1 MRFPVCA
8 RLIEGPREFSSS
20 SRVISALF
28 DDDHFVN
35 GYNGRSTRETSLSS
49 SSTRRTT
56 TRMTTTTRTKMT
68 TGFLTLDR
76 ARRLC
81 FLKTNSS
88 RVHNSETPLVGIW
101 IHRLDDDARDSHA
114 FLQSSEVWAAC
125 LRYASNSVLR
135 KVSQNGSFL
144 VCVVNGKRKDDDGD
158 YDKKNAAASMLRLEC
173 YDCVATQGKEP
184 FVPHQVDV
192 TLNTNADDSNDSA
205 DAFVLGR

>member
-1 MRFPVCA
+1 
-8 RLIEGPREFSSS
+8 
-20 SRVISALF
+20 
-28 DDDHFVN
+28 
-35 GYNGRSTRETSLSS
+35 
-49 SSTRRTT
+49 
-56 TRMTTTTRTKMT
+56 MT

-158 YDKKNAAASMLRLEC
+158 YDKKNASASMPRLEC
-173 YDCVATQGKEP
+173 YDCVATQGKEA
-184 FVPHQVDV
+184 FVPHQINV
-192 TLNTNADDSNDSA
+192 TLRTNTDDATSA
-205 DAFVLGR
+205 DAFVLGSVKEIDRTSIAFESDRNNNSVGKDGGEKKNVEDDDDYEEDVDRRK